1 MKHRSHLDSSIE
13 FIGKLLFGLNNGP
26 SVLRAKPSRG
36 IPLVDDWDFLK
47 SMVRVFEKECGTLT
61 QYGMKHMRAFA
72 NICNKDIP
80 LSVMQEACVAACCGH
95 NSGERGFLSRL
106 DIFQVQA
113 SDLSGSSLENSPH
126 SFRDDQTQANS
137 TNEGID
143 STHVLN
149 DPQIEVLDS
158 AQVQNELANEILD
171 DAQQNESANE
181 ILAGTCEQSDVE
193 ENAGV
198 GPSADVNQSRGQ

>member
-95 NSGERGFLSRL
+95 NSGEWHPSFHGEVFYPDWTSFKFKQVTCLVVLWKTVLIVLEMIKLRL
-106 DIFQVQA
+106 TAQMRA
-113 SDLSGSSLENSPH
+113 L
-126 SFRDDQTQANS
+126 T
-137 TNEGID
+137 
-143 STHVLN
+143 VLMY
-149 DPQIEVLDS
+149 
-158 AQVQNELANEILD
+158 
-171 DAQQNESANE
+171 
-181 ILAGTCEQSDVE
+181 
-193 ENAGV
+193 
-198 GPSADVNQSRGQ
+198 

>member
-1 MKHRSHLDSSIE
+1 MCLQ
-13 FIGKLLFGLNNGP
+13 
-26 SVLRAKPSRG
+26 
-36 IPLVDDWDFLK
+36 
-47 SMVRVFEKECGTLT
+47 TLIIK
-61 QYGMKHMRAFA
+61 G
-72 NICNKDIP
+72 
-80 LSVMQEACVAACCGH
+80 
-95 NSGERGFLSRL
+95 GFLSRL

-143 STHVLN
+143 STHVPN
-149 DPQIEVLDS
+149 DPQIEVLDG

-181 ILAGTCEQSDVE
+181 ILAGTCEQSGVE
-193 ENAGV
+193 GNAGV
-198 GPSADVNQSRGQ
+198 GPYADVNQSRG